1 MSQEFSPI
9 QNHILTRLKN
19 AKSLRYSEI
28 MPEKIANDLYN
39 YHLQFLV
46 KKGFVLKQDDGYAL
60 SDSGVKHV
68 ADPHLEDDALK
79 IASLF
84 KVNVITIVS
93 RVVDGKI
100 EILNQI
106 RKSHPS
112 YGKIGVMG
120 GIVRKGELTTDAA
133 RRKLKTETGLDATF
147 RVLGVERRLIY
158 VKDKLFSDVFFPIA
172 YADKSTG
179 TLKVDTEF
187 GHNMWV
193 SIDEAIKNDSGEF
206 DSIWN
211 IVPVLRAIKA
221 GEIDKMPYFYDEAI
235 QSGEK
240 MLL

>member
-46 KKGFVLKQDDGYAL
+46 KKGFVLKQDDGYSL
-60 SDSGVKHV
+60 SESWIKHV
-68 ADPHLEDDALK
+68 ADPHLEDDATK

-93 RVVDGKI
+93 RVVEGEI

-112 YGKIGVMG
+112 YGKVGVMG
-120 GIVRKGELTTDAA
+120 GIVRKGELTVDAA
-133 RRKLKTETGLDATF
+133 SRKLKAETGLEANF
-147 RVLGVERRLIY
+147 RVLGVERRLMY
-158 VKDKLFSDVFFPIA
+158 VKDKLFSDVLFPIVYSDNCRGKLLA
-172 YADKSTG
+172 
-179 TLKVDTEF
+179 DTEF

-211 IVPVLRAIKA
+211 IVPVLKAIRD
-221 GEIDKMPYFYDEAI
+221 GEIKDFPYFYDEVI
-235 QSGEK
+235 QSGEE
-240 MLL
+240 MVL

>member
-1 MSQEFSPI
+1 MSQEFSPV

-46 KKGFVLKQDDGYAL
+46 KKGFVLKEDDGYSL
-60 SDSGVKHV
+60 SESGVKHV
-68 ADPHLEDDALK
+68 ADPHLEDDAIK

-93 RVVDGKI
+93 RVVGGKI

-112 YGKIGVMG
+112 YGKVGVMG
-120 GIVRKGELTTDAA
+120 GIVRKGELTVDAA
-133 RRKLKTETGLDATF
+133 SRKLKAETGLDAKF
-147 RVLGVERRLIY
+147 RVLGVERRLMY
-158 VKDKLFSDVFFPIA
+158 VKDKLFSDVLFPIA
-172 YADKSTG
+172 YAHDCAG
-179 TLKVDTEF
+179 ALLMDTEF

-193 SIDEAIKNDSGEF
+193 PIDEAIKNDSAEF

-211 IVPVLRAIKA
+211 IVPVLKAIRD
-221 GEIDKMPYFYDEAI
+221 GEIKDFPYFYDEAI

-240 MLL
+240 VRL

>member
-19 AKSLRYSEI
+19 AKSLRYDEI

-46 KKGFVLKQDDGYAL
+46 KKGFVLKENDGYSL
-60 SDSGVKHV
+60 SETGVRHV
-68 ADPHLEDDALK
+68 ADPHLEDDEIK

-112 YGKIGVMG
+112 YGKVGVMG

-133 RRKLKTETGLDATF
+133 SRKLKAETGLDATF
-147 RVLGVERRLIY
+147 RVLGVERRLMY
-158 VKDKLFSDVFFPIA
+158 VKDKLFSDVLFPIA
-172 YADKSTG
+172 YADRFSGK
-179 TLKVDTEF
+179 LLADTEF

-193 SIDEAIKNDSGEF
+193 PIDDAIKNDSAEF

-221 GEIDKMPYFYDEAI
+221 GEIDKLPYFYDEAI
-235 QSGEK
+235 QSGDK
-240 MLL
+240 MML